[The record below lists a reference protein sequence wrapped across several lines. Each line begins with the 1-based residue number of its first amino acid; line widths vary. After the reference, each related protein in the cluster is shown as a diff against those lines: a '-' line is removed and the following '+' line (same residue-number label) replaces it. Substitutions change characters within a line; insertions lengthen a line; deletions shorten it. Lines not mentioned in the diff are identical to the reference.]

1 MAVKP
6 IKTTIMYEPGELK
19 TLVDALN
26 SAPAYLSKRF
36 VLRHLCGWSEEMIA
50 ENMRLKQEED
60 QQTKI
65 GDKSWR

>member
-1 MAVKP
+1 MPQKQNNKIV
-6 IKTTIMYEPGELK
+6 IYEPSELK

-26 SAPAYLSKRF
+26 AAPAYLSKRF
-36 VLRHLCGWSEEMIA
+36 ILRHLCGWSDEMIT

-60 QQTKI
+60 QQIKI